1 MAATMAMK
9 PNGRL
14 STPASCHAR
23 LSNVQS
29 NKSKASSFYPR
40 DGSLNELWAGSI
52 SHVDLQRTLKDRRSP
67 PAPGCNSLSRQY
79 FYAAWHGRPRRRHDI
94 ESGSYPWQ
102 GPIPKLVR
110 SGVFHLRLA
119 MQPAEN
125 RGAFWPPP

>member
-9 PNGRL
+9 PNGRP
-14 STPASCHAR
+14 SKPARSPAR
-23 LSNVQS
+23 LSNVQI

-40 DGSLNELWAGSI
+40 DGSLNELSAGSI

-94 ESGSYPWQ
+94 ESGSNYTKPNI
-102 GPIPKLVR
+102 PIPYER
-110 SGVFHLRLA
+110 HLL
-119 MQPAEN
+119 
-125 RGAFWPPP
+125 